1 VNTREFPFD
10 APRADHWMPEQ
21 GSPAYLRDYSL
32 GALIKLVGGR
42 VDVDAGSL
50 VEIETRLRAMME
62 MMEFRRRI
70 KVPEPVLSR
79 EQMRKKRK
87 QKRHWAGSK
96 MCNAVK
102 NPKVVRVW
110 PLMDD
115 EEFGNAIYDETI
127 DTCTSCA
134 NQYLNR

>member
-1 VNTREFPFD
+1 MTTSEFPFD
-10 APRADHWMPEQ
+10 DPRADHWMPEQ
-21 GSPAYLRDYSL
+21 DSPAYLREYSL

-42 VDVDAGSL
+42 VDVDADSL
-50 VEIETRLRAMME
+50 VEIETRLRATME

-79 EQMRKKRK
+79 EQMRQKRK

-96 MCNAVK
+96 MCNAVRNK
-102 NPKVVRVW
+102 KVVKVW
-110 PLMDD
+110 PLMNDD
-115 EEFGNAIYDETI
+115 EFGLAIYDEKL
-127 DTCTSCA
+127 DTCTTCT